1 MIMFET
7 ITKFASYLENVTF
20 LTYPITMFLG
30 FLSGI
35 TALTCLLPL
44 VPAIAGFIGIQQCT
58 RRRLFTVPFLI
69 MLGSMVTLVI
79 LGVVVSLAGITLQ
92 KSLGQYWS
100 YLIGAVCIIVG
111 LFVLGVI
118 KISTKIKIPKIKQAG
133 VIAPFLFGLCIGGV
147 MGFGSA
153 CCLPVLPI
161 ILTYAAIKGRPLHGA
176 LIMVAFAIGQSIP
189 LFAIGLF
196 SNVLG
201 KFANKW
207 SGYIRRIA
215 GVLLLISGIYFIWR
229 G

>member
-1 MIMFET
+1 MFET
-7 ITKFASYLENVTF
+7 ITGFASYLEHISF
-20 LTYPITMFLG
+20 FTYPIVIFLG

-35 TALTCLLPL
+35 TALTCFLPL
-44 VPAIAGFIGIQQCT
+44 VPAIAGFTGIQQET
-58 RRRLFTVPFLI
+58 RRRLFTVPLLI
-69 MLGSMVTLVI
+69 MTGSMVTLVA
-79 LGVVVSLAGITLQ
+79 LGVVVSFAGLTLQ
-92 KSLGQYWS
+92 QSLGKYWS

-118 KISTKIKIPKIKQAG
+118 RIPAKITVPTFKQAG
-133 VIAPFLFGLCIGGV
+133 SVAPFLFGLCIGGV
-147 MGFGSA
+147 IGIGSA
-153 CCLPVLPI
+153 CCFPVLPV

-201 KFANKW
+201 TIARKCSW
-207 SGYIRRIA
+207 YSRRIA
-215 GVLLLISGIYFIWR
+215 GALLLITGIYFIWR

>member
-1 MIMFET
+1 MFET

-20 LTYPITMFLG
+20 LTYPITIFLG

-35 TALTCLLPL
+35 TALTCLLPI
-44 VPAIAGFIGIQQCT
+44 VPAIAGFIGIQQYS
-58 RRRLFTVPFLI
+58 RRRLFTVPLLI

-79 LGVVVSLAGITLQ
+79 LGIAVSLAGVTLQ
-92 KSLGQYWS
+92 QSLGKYWS
-100 YLIGAVCIIVG
+100 YLIGVVCIIVG
-111 LFVLGVI
+111 LFVLGAI
-118 KISTKIKIPKIKQAG
+118 KIPTGIKIPKIKQKG
-133 VIAPFLFGLCIGGV
+133 VMAPFLFGLCIGGV
-147 MGFGSA
+147 LGFGSS
-153 CCLPVLPI
+153 CCLPVLPV

-176 LIMVAFAIGQSIP
+176 LIMAAFAIGQSIP

-196 SNVLG
+196 SNLLG

-215 GVLLLISGIYFIWR
+215 GVILLITGVYFIWK